1 MTYIRIFGRDEARQI
16 AFIVMRKEEI
26 SEVTVTALMNNEE
39 ILRCVASGNSGDH
52 SDNMRLYT
60 LFYETIMR

>member
-26 SEVTVTALMNNEE
+26 SEETVTALMNNEE

-60 LFYETIMR
+60 LFSETIMR